1 MLVEQ
6 PFFLGDE
13 TYAIGKERAVETH
26 VGLDSR
32 PDFLGDFVHVG
43 TEELVANTDCPEPC
57 KVDEASVGVVLGHA
71 DENQALGLFDSRLGV
86 VVDLVV
92 WPGWVK
98 LGANGPL
105 VDGMSDSRAEIY
117 VGVVKNKYTTRE
129 EMLRVGEMEV
139 EERVDVGGSEGGGL
153 LAEDAIIKGA
163 GTGPEEISVEA
174 IEAGFFIE
182 LLIYIKAFTRAMLVL
197 GDEILEQ
204 RKALHGGLKADVA
217 VGLDALL

>member
-71 DENQALGLFDSRLGV
+71 DENQTFCLFDARLSV
-86 VVDLVV
+86 VVDLIMG
-92 WPGWVK
+92 PGWVE
-98 LGANGPL
+98 LGANDPL
-105 VDGMSDSRAEIY
+105 VNGLSNGCAQVDIGMVE
-117 VGVVKNKYTTRE
+117 NKYATRK
-129 EMLRVGEMEV
+129 EMLWVGEVKVKEGV
-139 EERVDVGGSEGGGL
+139 NVGGSEGGGL
-153 LAEDAIIKGA
+153 LAEDAVVEGA
-163 GTGPEEISVEA
+163 GTGPEEVSMEA
-174 IEAGFFIE
+174 IEAWLLVE
-182 LLIYIKAFTRAMLVL
+182 LLVNVKALARAMLVL
-197 GDEILEQ
+197 GDEVAW
-204 RKALHGGLKADVA
+204 KGKTLHGGL
-217 VGLDALL
+217 